1 MQYLTSRKQGLATCN
16 QGYSKVR
23 RIFRSSTFKLLD
35 LVNQNWLLSNGVN
48 DDDRNK
54 GGLYNGKYGGTTIA
68 GFGAAI

>member
-1 MQYLTSRKQGLATCN
+1 MFQTLKLLFNNPQIQIR
-16 QGYSKVR
+16 YSKVR
-23 RIFRSSTFKLLD
+23 RIFRSSTFILLD
-35 LVNQNWLLSNGVN
+35 LVNLNWLLSNGVN